1 MPENAANIRMMK
13 LYEILCRE
21 TDESHPITRM
31 ELSEK
36 AKEHGIACHD
46 RTISR
51 DVAVLNEA
59 GYEVCS
65 IIKDHKR
72 YYYVPER
79 DFTVP
84 ELKIMMDAVQAA
96 NFVTEKKTKELID
109 RIAALGGS
117 YRGNLLKR
125 NMAYFNS
132 RKHSNE
138 AILYSVD
145 AIEDAIL
152 RKKKI
157 EFYYFDLDEDK
168 IRVYR
173 CDETGERKHYRVE
186 PVALILSEDNY
197 YLMAYSDRH
206 PESTATYRV
215 DRMDIVQVVEDS
227 ELSEEALAHLPGVS
241 DYTEQVFRMHNGEP
255 TTVVLRF
262 GKGLLGPVYDK
273 FSEKTEIQSVNDTEC
288 EATLSVRVSKT
299 FYGWLAQFGS
309 DIKIVKPK
317 EVAEMYY
324 GHLRAILDSL
334 SEKY

>member
-79 DFTVP
+79 DFSVP
-84 ELKIMMDAVQAA
+84 ELKILIDAVQAA

-117 YRGNLLKR
+117 FRGELLKR

-152 RKKKI
+152 RKKQI
-157 EFYYFDLDEDK
+157 EFYYFDLDENKDR
-168 IRVYR
+168 IYR
-173 CDETGERKHYRVE
+173 PDDAGNRKHYRVE

-227 ELSEEALAHLPGVS
+227 ELSEEALAHLPGVA
-241 DYTEQVFRMHNGEP
+241 DYTEQVFRMYNGEP

-262 GKGLLGPVYDK
+262 KKHLLGPVYDK
-273 FSEKTEIQSVNDTEC
+273 FGEKTDVCVINEAEC
-288 EATLSVRVSKT
+288 EATLPVRVSKT
-299 FYGWLAQFGS
+299 FLGWLTQFGT
-309 DIKIVKPK
+309 DI
-317 EVAEMYY
+317 
-324 GHLRAILDSL
+324 AILKPESVKKLYCDHLKMILDGASN
-334 SEKY
+334 

>member
-1 MPENAANIRMMK
+1 MPKNAANIRMMK

-21 TDESHPITRM
+21 TDEDHPITRM

-36 AKEHGIACHD
+36 AREHGVACHD
-46 RTISR
+46 RTIAR
-51 DVAVLNEA
+51 DVDVLNEA

-65 IIKDHKR
+65 IIRGHKR

-79 DFTVP
+79 DFSVP
-84 ELKIMMDAVQAA
+84 ELKILIDAVQAA

-109 RIAALGGS
+109 RIASLGGS
-117 YRGNLLKR
+117 FRGELLKR

-145 AIEDAIL
+145 AIEDAII

-157 EFYYFDLDEDK
+157 EFYYFDLDEE
-168 IRVYR
+168 RNRFYR
-173 CDETGERKHYRVE
+173 SDDAGNRKHYRVE
-186 PVALILSEDNY
+186 PIALILSEDNY

-227 ELSEEALAHLPGVS
+227 ELSAEARAHIPGVAN
-241 DYTEQVFRMHNGEP
+241 YTEQVFRMHNGEP

-262 GKGLLGPVYDK
+262 RKGLLGPLYDK
-273 FSEKTEIQSVNDTEC
+273 FGEKTDVRAVSETEC
-288 EATLSVRVSKT
+288 EAMLPVRVSKT
-299 FYGWLAQFGS
+299 FFGWLTQFGS
-309 DIKIVKPK
+309 DIKVIKPR
-317 EVAEMYY
+317 EVADRYFE
-324 GHLRAILDSL
+324 HLREILLDVDQ
-334 SEKY
+334 

>member
-1 MPENAANIRMMK
+1 MPENAANVRMMK

-21 TDESHPITRM
+21 TDQDHPITRI

-36 AKEHGIACHD
+36 ARAQGIACHD

-51 DVAVLNEA
+51 DIEILNKV

-79 DFTVP
+79 DFSVP
-84 ELKIMMDAVQAA
+84 ELKILIDAVQAA

-117 YRGNLLKR
+117 YRGDLLKR

-138 AILYSVD
+138 AILYNVD
-145 AIEDAIL
+145 GIEDAIL

-157 EFYYFDLDEDK
+157 SFYYFDLDESRS
-168 IRVYR
+168 RVSR
-173 CDETGERKHYRVE
+173 TDDSGKRKHYRVE
-186 PVALILSEDNY
+186 PIALILSEDNY

-215 DRMDIVQVVEDS
+215 DRMDLVEVIEES

-241 DYTEQVFRMHNGEP
+241 DYTEQVFRMYNGEP
-255 TTVVLRF
+255 TIVVLRF
-262 GKGLLGPVYDK
+262 KKHLLGPVYDK
-273 FSEKTEIQSVNDTEC
+273 FGEKTDVRAISEAEC
-288 EATLSVRVSKT
+288 EATLPVRVSKT
-299 FYGWLAQFGS
+299 FFGWLTQFGTEIS
-309 DIKIVKPK
+309 
-317 EVAEMYY
+317 VAEPACVAKQYY
-324 GHLRAILDSL
+324 EHLQSIL
-334 SEKY
+334 KGT

>member
-21 TDESHPITRM
+21 TDADHPITRM

-51 DVAVLNEA
+51 DVVVLNEA

-79 DFTVP
+79 DFSVP

-117 YRGNLLKR
+117 YRGELLKR

-138 AILYSVD
+138 AILYNVD
-145 AIEDAIL
+145 GIEDAIL

-168 IRVYR
+168 NRVYR
-173 CDETGERKHYRVE
+173 CDESGERKHYRVE

-215 DRMDIVQVVEDS
+215 DRMDIVQVVENS

-241 DYTEQVFRMHNGEP
+241 DYTEQVFRMYNGEP

-262 GKGLLGPVYDK
+262 EKGLLGPVYDK
-273 FSEKTEIQSVNDTEC
+273 FGEKTEVRSISDAEC

-299 FYGWLAQFGS
+299 FYGWLAQFGA
-309 DIKIVKPK
+309 DVKITKPQD
-317 EVAEMYY
+317 VAEKYY
-324 GHLRAILDSL
+324 EHLRTILDNI
-334 SEKY
+334 SE